1 MGGNDAR
8 TLLYETYAQ
17 EVDAVKRRNLVLFKI
32 LEQVERERA
41 DLLARIEDGNLCKDC
56 ARLKHCKGH
65 SPTYSKK
72 LACPECF
79 CSMWEFGGT
88 YTLITD
94 ISKCVREASEGRCG
108 G

>member
-1 MGGNDAR
+1 MAGNDTRA
-8 TLLYETYAQ
+8 LLLETYAQ
-17 EVDAVKRRNLVLFKI
+17 EVDAIKRRNVVLLKI

-56 ARLKHCKGH
+56 ARLRHCKGH

-72 LACPECF
+72 LANPEVF

-94 ISKCVREASEGRCG
+94 ISRSVREASEGRSG